1 MKGIHKSQMNG
12 IGVPERSGLRK
23 VTGDFCN
30 ILEGTS
36 CKKNEINRWNT
47 NVLEFTVE
55 EPWRSFSRSAFPRI
69 RHNLNALLT
78 VKYLLLGILHEV
90 IL

>member
-1 MKGIHKSQMNG
+1 MKGIHKSQVNG

-36 CKKNEINRWNT
+36 CKKNERNRWNT
-47 NVLEFTVE
+47 NGLESTVE
-55 EPWRSFSRSAFPRI
+55 KP
-69 RHNLNALLT
+69 
-78 VKYLLLGILHEV
+78 
-90 IL
+90 